1 MAKDFLVSG
10 AALKQEELELWQKII
25 DEIKINIPETAH
37 TWLNNLEPA
46 LPLYEEPANGIFLLK
61 SNQGFGIQVLTQKYL
76 SEIEE
81 ALFKFTQLKRSVRII
96 LDETKK
102 PQKKKQTTQ
111 KQPHEFTLV
120 QEQIDNLKQMH
131 SFCGLNLK
139 YTFDNFVCGE
149 NSNFAYNV
157 AKIVAQAPGQKY
169 NPLYIHGNVGLGKT
183 HLMQAIGHEILK
195 NFPALKVK
203 YAKAEEIT
211 NQLTES
217 GIVASERN
225 SKMKKL
231 RDRYRNID
239 VLLLDDIQ
247 FAEGKQRT
255 EEEIFNIFDVLFHA
269 GKQIVFASDRPPSS
283 LVCTPDRLKS
293 RYEWGI
299 NAEILIPD
307 LNTRFEIIK
316 KHAHNS
322 NFEISD
328 DVAMLLAKTYDKNI
342 RELEGAYNKL
352 SAYASIQG
360 VEADVELAVKILNLN
375 SVKKKITVDEIIDKT
390 AKFFGIKKDDI
401 LSCTRSKDIAN
412 ARRLAMFLSR
422 EITQMSLPE
431 IGNAFNKNH
440 TTVIY
445 SCEKVKKESSTNQ
458 EFEEILNE
466 LNKFILS

>member
-1 MAKDFLVSG
+1 M
-10 AALKQEELELWQKII
+10 KQQELETWQKVI

-46 LPLYEEPANGIFLLK
+46 LPLYENPSNGIFLMK

-81 ALFKFTQLKRSVRII
+81 ALQKVTSLKRSVRIV
-96 LDETKK
+96 LDDTK
-102 PQKKKQTTQ
+102 PIKKKVKQT
-111 KQPHEFTLV
+111 KEHALV

-149 NSNFAYNV
+149 NSNFAFNV
-157 AKIVAQAPGQKY
+157 AKMVAQAPGQKY
-169 NPLYIHGNVGLGKT
+169 NPLYIYGNVGLGKT

-195 NFPALKVK
+195 NFPTLKVK

-217 GIVASERN
+217 GIVLAERN

-231 RDRYRNID
+231 RDQYRNID

-255 EEEIFNIFDVLFHA
+255 EEEIFSIFDVLFHA

-293 RYEWGI
+293 RYEWGL
-299 NAEILIPD
+299 NVEIQIPD
-307 LNTRFEIIK
+307 LNTRIEIIK
-316 KHAHNS
+316 KHAKRS
-322 NFEISD
+322 NFEIND
-328 DVAMLLAKTYDKNI
+328 DVAMLLAKTYNRNI

-360 VEADVELAVKILNLN
+360 VEASVELAQKILNLN
-375 SVKKKITVDEIIDKT
+375 ASAKKITPDDIIDKT
-390 AKFFGIKKDDI
+390 AKFLGIKKEDI
-401 LSCTRSKDIAN
+401 LSCSRSKDIAN
-412 ARRLAMFLSR
+412 ARRLAMYMCR

-431 IGNAFNKNH
+431 IGEAFNKNH
-440 TTVIY
+440 TTVLY
-445 SCEKVKKESSTNQ
+445 SYDKIKKDAQTSKEL
-458 EFEEILNE
+458 EETINE
-466 LNKFILS
+466 LNKFIAN

>member
-1 MAKDFLVSG
+1 
-10 AALKQEELELWQKII
+10 
-25 DEIKINIPETAH
+25 
-37 TWLNNLEPA
+37 
-46 LPLYEEPANGIFLLK
+46 
-61 SNQGFGIQVLTQKYL
+61 
-76 SEIEE
+76 
-81 ALFKFTQLKRSVRII
+81 
-96 LDETKK
+96 
-102 PQKKKQTTQ
+102 
-111 KQPHEFTLV
+111 
-120 QEQIDNLKQMH
+120 
-131 SFCGLNLK
+131 
-139 YTFDNFVCGE
+139 
-149 NSNFAYNV
+149 
-157 AKIVAQAPGQKY
+157 
-169 NPLYIHGNVGLGKT
+169 
-183 HLMQAIGHEILK
+183 
-195 NFPALKVK
+195 
-203 YAKAEEIT
+203 
-211 NQLTES
+211 
-217 GIVASERN
+217 
-225 SKMKKL
+225 MKKL

-283 LVCTPDRLKS
+283 LVCTPERLKS

-316 KHAHNS
+316 KHARNS
-322 NFEISD
+322 NFEITD

-360 VEADVELAVKILNLN
+360 IEADVELAVKILNLN

-401 LSCTRSKDIAN
+401 LSCARSKDIAN

-440 TTVIY
+440 TTVMY
-445 SCEKVKKESSTNQ
+445 SCEKVKKESTTNQ
-458 EFEEILNE
+458 EFEEVLNE
-466 LNKFILS
+466 LNKFILG

>member
-1 MAKDFLVSG
+1 M
-10 AALKQEELELWQKII
+10 KQQELETWQKVI

-46 LPLYEEPANGIFLLK
+46 LPLYENPSNGIFLLK

-76 SEIEE
+76 NEIEE
-81 ALFKFTQLKRSVRII
+81 ALQKITSLKRSVRII
-96 LDETKK
+96 LDDSKPTKK
-102 PQKKKQTTQ
+102 KPPKQTQ
-111 KQPHEFTLV
+111 EHALV

-149 NSNFAYNV
+149 NSNFAFNV
-157 AKIVAQAPGQKY
+157 AKMVAQAPGQKY
-169 NPLYIHGNVGLGKT
+169 NPLYIYGNVGLGKT

-195 NFPALKVK
+195 NFPTLKVK

-217 GIVASERN
+217 GIVLSERN

-231 RDRYRNID
+231 RDQYRNID

-255 EEEIFNIFDVLFHA
+255 EEEIFSIFDVLFHA

-293 RYEWGI
+293 RYEWGL
-299 NAEILIPD
+299 NVEIQIPD

-316 KHAHNS
+316 KHAKRS

-328 DVAMLLAKTYDKNI
+328 EVALLLAKTYNRNI

-360 VEADVELAVKILNLN
+360 VEATVELAQKILNLN
-375 SVKKKITVDEIIDKT
+375 ANAKKITIDDIIDKT
-390 AKFFGIKKDDI
+390 AKFLGVKKEEI
-401 LSCTRSKDIAN
+401 LSCSRSKDIAN
-412 ARRLAMFLSR
+412 ARRLAMYLCR

-431 IGNAFNKNH
+431 IGEAFNKNH
-440 TTVIY
+440 TTVLY
-445 SCEKVKKESSTNQ
+445 SCDKIKKDAAVNKEL
-458 EFEEILNE
+458 EETIEE
-466 LNKFILS
+466 LNKFIKN

>member
-1 MAKDFLVSG
+1 MKP
-10 AALKQEELELWQKII
+10 EEFEVWQKVI

-37 TWLNNLEPA
+37 SWLVNLEPA
-46 LPLYEEPANGIFLLK
+46 LPLYDEPSNGIFLLK
-61 SNQGFGIQVLTQKYL
+61 SNQSFGIQVLTQKYL
-76 SEIEE
+76 KEIEE
-81 ALFKFTQLKRSVRII
+81 SLAKFTSKKRSVRIV

-102 PQKKKQTTQ
+102 PAKKKPSAQQ
-111 KQPHEFTLV
+111 QPQEFTLV

-139 YTFDNFVCGE
+139 YTFENFVLGE

-157 AKIVAQAPGQKY
+157 AQMVSKAPGQKY

-183 HLMQAIGHEILK
+183 HLMQAIGHDILK

-217 GIVASERN
+217 AIVPTERN

-231 RDRYRNID
+231 RDRYRNVD

-283 LVCTPDRLKS
+283 LACTPERLKS
-293 RYEWGI
+293 RYEWGL
-299 NAEILIPD
+299 NVEIQVPD
-307 LNTRFEIIK
+307 LGTRFEIIK
-316 KHAHNS
+316 KHALRS
-322 NFEISD
+322 NFEVPD
-328 DVAMLLAKTYDKNI
+328 DVALLLAKTYDKNI
-342 RELEGAYNKL
+342 RELEGAYNKV

-360 VEADVELAVKILNLN
+360 IQADIELVKKILNLGN
-375 SVKKKITVDEIIDKT
+375 IKKNITIEDIIDKT
-390 AKFFGIKKDDI
+390 SKYFGVKKEEV
-401 LSCTRSKDIAN
+401 LSCARSKDIAQ
-412 ARRLAMFLSR
+412 ARRCAMYLSR
-422 EITQMSLPE
+422 EITGMSLPE
-431 IGNAFNKNH
+431 IGTVFGKNH
-440 TTVIY
+440 TTVLY
-445 SCEKVKKESSTNQ
+445 SWEKVKKEVSTDKNL
-458 EFEEILNE
+458 EDTLNE
-466 LNKFILS
+466 LKNFIAN

>member
-1 MAKDFLVSG
+1 M
-10 AALKQEELELWQKII
+10 KQEELELWQKVI
-25 DEIKINIPETAH
+25 DEIKVNIPETAH

-46 LPLYEEPANGIFLLK
+46 LPLYEEPTNGIFLLK

-81 ALFKFTQLKRSVRII
+81 ALFKFTQLKRSVRIV

-102 PQKKKQTTQ
+102 PQKKKQSTP
-111 KQPHEFTLV
+111 KQPQEYTLV

-195 NFPALKVK
+195 NFPTLKVK

-293 RYEWGI
+293 RYEWGL
-299 NAEILIPD
+299 NVEIQIPD

-316 KHAHNS
+316 KHARSS
-322 NFEISD
+322 NFEIAD
-328 DVAMLLAKTYDKNI
+328 DVAMLLAKTYDRNI

-360 VEADVELAVKILNLN
+360 VEATVELANKILNLN
-375 SVKKKITVDEIIDKT
+375 TQTKKVTIDEIIDKT
-390 AKFFGIKKDDI
+390 AKFFGVKKEDV
-401 LSCTRSKDIAN
+401 LSCGRSKDIAN
-412 ARRLAMFLSR
+412 ARRLAMYLSR

-431 IGNAFNKNH
+431 IGAAFDKNH
-440 TTVIY
+440 TTVLY
-445 SCEKVKKESSTNQ
+445 SWEKVKKEAAVDQKLCET
-458 EFEEILNE
+458 LDE
-466 LNKFILS
+466 LNKFIMN

>member
-1 MAKDFLVSG
+1 M
-10 AALKQEELELWQKII
+10 KQQELETWQKVI

-46 LPLYEEPANGIFLLK
+46 LPLYENPSNGIFLMK

-81 ALFKFTQLKRSVRII
+81 ALQKVTSLKRSVRIV
-96 LDETKK
+96 LDDTQPTKK
-102 PQKKKQTTQ
+102 RAPKQT
-111 KQPHEFTLV
+111 KEHALV

-139 YTFDNFVCGE
+139 YTFGNFVCGE
-149 NSNFAYNV
+149 NSNFAFNV
-157 AKIVAQAPGQKY
+157 AKMVAQAPGQKY
-169 NPLYIHGNVGLGKT
+169 NPLYIYGNVGLGKT

-195 NFPALKVK
+195 NFPTLKVK

-217 GIVASERN
+217 GIVLAERN

-231 RDRYRNID
+231 RDQYRNID

-255 EEEIFNIFDVLFHA
+255 EEEIFSIFDVLFHA

-293 RYEWGI
+293 RYEWGL
-299 NAEILIPD
+299 NVEIQIPD

-316 KHAHNS
+316 KHAKRS
-322 NFEISD
+322 NFEIND
-328 DVAMLLAKTYDKNI
+328 DVAMLLAKTYNRNI

-360 VEADVELAVKILNLN
+360 VDATVELAQKILNLN
-375 SVKKKITVDEIIDKT
+375 ANAKKITPDDIIDKT
-390 AKFFGIKKDDI
+390 AKFLGIKKEDI
-401 LSCTRSKDIAN
+401 LSCSRSKDIAN
-412 ARRLAMFLSR
+412 ARRLAMYMCR

-431 IGNAFNKNH
+431 IGEAFNKNH
-440 TTVIY
+440 TTVLY
-445 SCEKVKKESSTNQ
+445 SYDKIKKDAQTSKEL
-458 EFEEILNE
+458 EETINE
-466 LNKFILS
+466 LNKFIVS

>member
-1 MAKDFLVSG
+1 M
-10 AALKQEELELWQKII
+10 KQEELELWQKVI

-46 LPLYEEPANGIFLLK
+46 LPLFEEPANGIFLLK

-76 SEIEE
+76 TEIEE
-81 ALFKFTQLKRSVRII
+81 ALFKCTSLKRSVRIV
-96 LDETKK
+96 LDETIK
-102 PQKKKQTTQ
+102 PKKKQSTL
-111 KQPHEFTLV
+111 KQPQEFSLV
-120 QEQIDNLKQMH
+120 QEQIDSLKQMH

-149 NSNFAYNV
+149 NSNFAFNV
-157 AKIVAQAPGQKY
+157 AKIVAAAPGQKY

-293 RYEWGI
+293 MYEWGL
-299 NAEILIPD
+299 NVEIQVPD

-316 KHAHNS
+316 KHAIHS
-322 NFEISD
+322 NFEIND
-328 DVAMLLAKTYDKNI
+328 EVALLLAKTYDRNI

-360 VEADVELAVKILNLN
+360 VEADIELAKKILNLN
-375 SVKKKITVDEIIDKT
+375 LAVKKISVEDIINKT
-390 AKFFGIKKDDI
+390 AKFFGVKKEDV
-401 LSCTRSKDIAN
+401 LSCSRSKDIAN
-412 ARRLAMFLSR
+412 ARRLAMYLSR

-431 IGNAFNKNH
+431 IGAIFGKNH
-440 TTVIY
+440 TTVLY
-445 SCEKVKKESSTNQ
+445 SWEKVKKEAAVDKK
-458 EFEEILNE
+458 LNETIDE
-466 LNKFILS
+466 LNKFIAD

>member
-1 MAKDFLVSG
+1 M
-10 AALKQEELELWQKII
+10 KQEELEVWQKVI
-25 DEIKINIPETAH
+25 DEIKINIPQTAH
-37 TWLNNLEPA
+37 TWLSSLEPA

-61 SNQGFGIQVLTQKYL
+61 SAQGFGIQVLTQKYL
-76 SEIEE
+76 KEIEE
-81 ALFKFTQLKRSVRII
+81 ALFKHTSIKRSVRIM
-96 LDETKK
+96 LDESKK
-102 PQKKKQTTQ
+102 TPKKKTPAA
-111 KQPHEFTLV
+111 KQSQEFNLV
-120 QEQIDNLKQMH
+120 QEQIDNMKQMH

-139 YTFDNFVCGE
+139 YTFDNFVCGK
-149 NSNFAYNV
+149 NSDFAFNV
-157 AKIVAQAPGQKY
+157 AKMVAAAPGQKY

-217 GIVASERN
+217 SIVISERN

-231 RDRYRNID
+231 RDRYRNVD

-283 LVCTPDRLKS
+283 LACTPDRLKS
-293 RYEWGI
+293 RYEWGL
-299 NAEILIPD
+299 NVEILVPD

-316 KHAHNS
+316 KHAARS

-328 DVAMLLAKTYDKNI
+328 EVALLLAKSYDKNI
-342 RELEGAYNKL
+342 RELEGAYNKV

-360 VEADVELAVKILNLN
+360 VDADIDLVKKILNLGAI
-375 SVKKKITVDEIIDKT
+375 SKKITIDDIIDKT
-390 AKFFGIKKDDI
+390 AKFFGVKKEEV
-401 LSCTRSKDIAN
+401 LSSARSKDIAN

-422 EITQMSLPE
+422 EITKMSLPE

-440 TTVIY
+440 TTVLY
-445 SCEKVKKESSTNQ
+445 SWEKVKKEAATDRAL
-458 EFEEILNE
+458 EETICE
-466 LNKFILS
+466 LNKFIQT

>member
-1 MAKDFLVSG
+1 M
-10 AALKQEELELWQKII
+10 KQEELELWQKVI
-25 DEIKINIPETAH
+25 DEIKVNIPETAH

-46 LPLYEEPANGIFLLK
+46 LPLYKEPANGIFLLK

-81 ALFKFTQLKRSVRII
+81 ALFKFTQLKRSVRIV

-102 PQKKKQTTQ
+102 PQKKKQSTP
-111 KQPHEFTLV
+111 KQPQEYTLV

-293 RYEWGI
+293 RYEWGL
-299 NAEILIPD
+299 NVEIQIPD

-316 KHAHNS
+316 KHARSS
-322 NFEISD
+322 NFEIAD
-328 DVAMLLAKTYDKNI
+328 DVAMLLAKTYDRNI

-360 VEADVELAVKILNLN
+360 VEATVELANKILNLN
-375 SVKKKITVDEIIDKT
+375 TQTKKVTIDEIIDKT
-390 AKFFGIKKDDI
+390 AKFFGVKKEDV
-401 LSCTRSKDIAN
+401 LSCGRSKDIAN
-412 ARRLAMFLSR
+412 ARRLAMYLSR

-431 IGNAFNKNH
+431 IGAAFDKNH
-440 TTVIY
+440 TTVLY
-445 SCEKVKKESSTNQ
+445 SWEKVKKEAAVDQKLCET
-458 EFEEILNE
+458 LDE
-466 LNKFILS
+466 LNKFIMN